1 MTSVWNLLYLITTFS
16 ILSADSCEGCKGF
29 FKRTVRKDLT
39 YICRDDKN
47 CIVDKRQRNRCQYCR
62 YQKCLEM
69 GMKREA
75 VQEERQ
81 RTKPDNEV
89 ESSIISTTN
98 VSPVSNQ
105 LQFLDLTI
113 DKMMATQQAIDI
125 DLNFPDVSD
134 LIDDDGGGIRLIPSI
149 RIDAGANQGGHEG
162 DRAAVSLDT
171 PGALLQQP
179 SLRRPGG
186 AAEDGLE

>member
-1 MTSVWNLLYLITTFS
+1 
-16 ILSADSCEGCKGF
+16 
-29 FKRTVRKDLT
+29 
-39 YICRDDKN
+39 
-47 CIVDKRQRNRCQYCR
+47 
-62 YQKCLEM
+62 
-69 GMKREA
+69 MKREA

-125 DLNFPDVSD
+125 DLNFPDVS
-134 LIDDDGGGIRLIPSI
+134 LWKKQKYII
-149 RIDAGANQGGHEG
+149 
-162 DRAAVSLDT
+162 
-171 PGALLQQP
+171 
-179 SLRRPGG
+179 
-186 AAEDGLE
+186 